1 MKTVN
6 SGTKYHNQTDTLVNE
21 LPSNTSRTLSHS
33 QLIHTTESAISN
45 QAIDVSL
52 PPGAIDARF
61 VRTLMTP
68 SGMKPVIILT
78 DEDID
83 LDVQHDYVPGVCLPE
98 QGHVWSD
105 RFESASEGG
114 EPAISES
121 VAFSQRTGYYML
133 PFKYYNSHV
142 LVRLIC
148 KPAFS
153 QAQSYWVSRSFDAL
167 AFGNNRHINEIGFN
181 WLPSLANEI
190 FVLMPWSDPNYI
202 VETDADPA
210 ETFGYLNVRNLTNL
224 VTSTGNDVPL
234 SISYYF
240 APYKMYTYVPQP
252 VTTTPP
258 TLLSGSITI
267 LPQDAN
273 IPVGTTVRGDIE
285 IFEPTYLILRT
296 YSLQVPALP
305 TSEVGAIL
313 VDSTMIGEFGYYS
326 SSSGTNLGNARI
338 SPVLFQPGT
347 YPVATTAT
355 LAGTAYQDEVAIN
368 WINIT
373 GQIPTYT
380 PLATGTLQIDSSPQ
394 TKEIQRGESSHTIVF
409 NSVPDHIDLNI
420 EDASMFKNM
429 AQIAKHTV
437 VYENLPTHIELN
449 PKITNPISQVCNGF
463 NMLTPKFKTSF
474 STCVVSQ
481 SPDLVMY
488 TLYHENDVVF
498 ATFAKSKALAKLS
511 GYKAILD
518 YYVKRSKRQECV
530 DDLLTFGTEQ
540 IFEYQYNSNSE
551 KAKETYGK
559 MYDNNPREDHHN
571 MFLQELEISAT
582 NKYVPF
588 NFNLDL
594 SVVAATY
601 PYVNTR
607 EYLRHYL
614 KSHMPVIT
622 IKSNKNPFSNLL
634 CRLVQG
640 TYSSYE
646 DVMQLPGSEWDPTRT
661 NLQVQP
667 YWKDPTPAVTQIV
680 IPFTLVI
687 LSGQIDVSGMQLLIF
702 FNTSTLNYHHKIDY
716 DPSQPAVVSELT
728 SVLNELGM
736 CSKCSTAP
744 CQCSKPIP
752 SGNGRTPHIFRRKPR
767 IIEGVTQGIE
777 SETITEQ
784 VENQSLDTRS
794 PQKLDGVTM
803 ETSRI
808 HDTLETGK
816 TQIEKDYHFVGAIS
830 TPLSLDL
837 RFIAIPISHNAFG
850 KMEVTSAKKYRYWQ
864 GEPTFKVTLTAS
876 SVLPGIVYLAQ
887 VPPDFDLT
895 SLKAESA
902 LRMYSSTQEVFWN
915 SSVELPIK
923 WYDPIRQK
931 IVDYTIDPAPPQ
943 LGYIVLAFPTPTGST
958 FGSGDQ
964 NIKITVHCDTS
975 NIGYSRPSYSYPNFD
990 YPGLQ
995 FTVYTS

>member
-1 MKTVN
+1 MDSSMKTVN

-21 LPSNTSRTLSHS
+21 LPSNVARTLPHS
-33 QLIHTTESAISN
+33 QLIHTTESALAN

-61 VRTLMTP
+61 IRTLMTP

-98 QGHVWSD
+98 QGHVWSN
-105 RFESASEGG
+105 RFESTSVGG
-114 EPAISES
+114 EPAISEPI
-121 VAFSQRTGYYML
+121 AFSQRTGYYML

-153 QAQSYWVSRSFDAL
+153 QAQPYWVSRSFDKL
-167 AFGNNRHINEIGFN
+167 TFGSDRHINEIGFN

-190 FVLMPWSDPNYI
+190 FILMPWSDPNYI
-202 VETDADPA
+202 VGTDADPA

-224 VTSTGNDVPL
+224 VSSTGNDVPL

-240 APYKMYTYVPQP
+240 SPYKMYTYVPQP
-252 VTTTPP
+252 VTTECPP
-258 TLLSGSITI
+258 ISTGAIVLAASDT
-267 LPQDAN
+267 N
-273 IPVGTTVRGDIE
+273 IPATTTTLGNIQ
-285 IFEPTYLILRT
+285 ILEPTYICGRDFSTRSSTTSLDATLLI
-296 YSLQVPALP
+296 
-305 TSEVGAIL
+305 
-313 VDSTMIGEFGYYS
+313 DSTNINQLYYFNAPAFAYN
-326 SSSGTNLGNARI
+326 SGVCLNT
-338 SPVLFQPGT
+338 PVYFQPGT
-347 YPVATTAT
+347 YPVT
-355 LAGTAYQDEVAIN
+355 LLS
-368 WINIT
+368 NISGVLT
-373 GQIPTYT
+373 RDLTITWFNTDGLAPIFT
-380 PLATGTLQIDSSPQ
+380 PPATGILQINSPPQ
-394 TKEIQRGESSHTIVF
+394 TKEIQRDEYID
-409 NSVPDHIDLNI
+409 SVNYAI
-420 EDASMFKNM
+420 
-429 AQIAKHTV
+429 
-437 VYENLPTHIELN
+437 LPNCIELN
-449 PKITNPISQVCNGF
+449 TSITNPISRVANGF
-463 NMLTPKFKTSF
+463 NISQPSFETHYKTS
-474 STCVVSQ
+474 VISQ
-481 SPDLVMY
+481 NPDLVMY
-488 TLYHENDVVF
+488 TLRHGSETVF
-498 ATFAKSKALAKLS
+498 VTYAKSKSLAKLN
-511 GYKAILD
+511 GFKAILA
-518 YYVKRSKRQECV
+518 YYMTKCNIKQEIV
-530 DDLLTFGTEQ
+530 EDLITFGEEQ
-540 IFEYQYNSNSE
+540 IFEYQYNPVSE
-551 KAKETYGK
+551 KAKKTYGK
-559 MYDNNPREDHHN
+559 MYDHNPREDHHN
-571 MFLQELEISAT
+571 MFLQELIISAA
-582 NKYVPF
+582 NKYTPF
-588 NFNLDL
+588 NFSLDL
-594 SVVAATY
+594 SLVAATY

-614 KSHMPVIT
+614 KSHMPILT

-634 CRLVQG
+634 CRIVQG

-646 DVMQLPGSEWDPTRT
+646 DVMQLPGLEWDPTLT

-667 YWKDPTPAVTQIV
+667 YWKDPTPAVTQIT
-680 IPFTLVI
+680 IPFTLVL
-687 LSGQIDVSGMQLLIF
+687 LSGQIDVSGMQLLVF

-716 DPSQPAVVSELT
+716 DPGQPAVVSELT
-728 SVLNELGM
+728 SILNELGL
-736 CSKCSTAP
+736 CSKCSTDP
-744 CQCSKPIP
+744 CQCSNKLVYDKKLPYMRIAGTMP
-752 SGNGRTPHIFRRKPR
+752 DSKSPTEEVPFRNPLVFDPPEITR
-767 IIEGVTQGIE
+767 GVLQGIE

-784 VENQSLDTRS
+784 VENQSLEIRS

-830 TPLSLDL
+830 TPLTLDL

-895 SLKAESA
+895 TLKAESA

-931 IVDYTIDPAPPQ
+931 IVDYSINPAPPQ

-964 NIKITVHCDTS
+964 NIKITVHCDTA
-975 NIGYSRPSYSYPNFD
+975 NIGYSRPSYSYPNFN

-995 FTVYTS
+995 FTVYTT